1 MDGEYDSIIKISYN
15 ALKLRLTGNCAAG
28 FGVCCTFLVDECGS
42 TLYNNCTYIQNPT
55 YPSTYSTTGS
65 CAYSV
70 SPLNSEICQLRLD
83 LDNFDLTES
92 TAGACTDAFDVTAG
106 SSRDYFSLCGT
117 NSGYHLYIETGRSTS
132 TQTLTFTIATG
143 GTWRIKV
150 LQIECHSLSK

>member
-1 MDGEYDSIIKISYN
+1 M
-15 ALKLRLTGNCAAG
+15 
-28 FGVCCTFLVDECGS
+28 
-42 TLYNNCTYIQNPT
+42 
-55 YPSTYSTTGS
+55 
-65 CAYSV
+65 